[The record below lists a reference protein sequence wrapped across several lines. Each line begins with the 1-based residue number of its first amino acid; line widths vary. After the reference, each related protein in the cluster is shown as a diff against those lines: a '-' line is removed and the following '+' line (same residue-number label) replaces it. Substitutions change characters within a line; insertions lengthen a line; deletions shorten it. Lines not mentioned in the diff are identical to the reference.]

1 MDILRKYTF
10 LCSLVLVCLKC
21 ASAQDTTSALF
32 SSWAK
37 QHGYQFSGSEYGDRL
52 ATFASNLRLIENHAL
67 SGAPYSLGLTS
78 FAHLTFDEFRSM
90 YLSQDVSKSCASST
104 NPAAQLMVYPQT
116 TDLPS
121 SVDWR
126 TQEKTFTP
134 VKNKPSNCTSS
145 SWALATAAVIE
156 TYYALNGGTLT
167 ILATQQLLDCAD
179 SAGAKGCAGG
189 SAVQGFSYV
198 SNGHPLMPESD
209 YPSTPQA
216 GTCAFDPAKG
226 LVKVSSFKILP
237 SGDERNM
244 TIAVATNGPVTV
256 AFHAAADLHLYTGG
270 VYNATAC
277 PSSVDDTNH
286 VAVVVGYKEVKADK
300 AAPNDNYWILRN
312 SWGPAWGL
320 QGYFLLPKNVNAC
333 GVASCP
339 SYPLVPTSSE

>member
-145 SWALATAAVIE
+145 SWFVE
-156 TYYALNGGTLT
+156 
-167 ILATQQLLDCAD
+167 
-179 SAGAKGCAGG
+179 
-189 SAVQGFSYV
+189 FSRRQ
-198 SNGHPLMPESD
+198 P
-209 YPSTPQA
+209 
-216 GTCAFDPAKG
+216 
-226 LVKVSSFKILP
+226 
-237 SGDERNM
+237 
-244 TIAVATNGPVTV
+244 
-256 AFHAAADLHLYTGG
+256 HLSL
-270 VYNATAC
+270 
-277 PSSVDDTNH
+277 SSVASIQSIIPIEYRIEN
-286 VAVVVGYKEVKADK
+286 GFK
-300 AAPNDNYWILRN
+300 
-312 SWGPAWGL
+312 
-320 QGYFLLPKNVNAC
+320 KNKQR
-333 GVASCP
+333 AS
-339 SYPLVPTSSE
+339 